1 MCRACLSPTPLRP
14 QAVLNPDLPDPEEAQ
29 TQEQEQIDS
38 AEPLTEEEVKEKED
52 LLQQVRRHPPSVP
65 PTVDSR

>member
-1 MCRACLSPTPLRP
+1 MPLPAPPCP

>member
-1 MCRACLSPTPLRP
+1 MPLPAPPRP